1 MSHLSMWTMMTMA
14 SVCRNKASLISWAV
28 NVMGIWDYFG
38 LGDRTFDDNVIDLS
52 VIVSLLSIVVE
63 VGV

>member
-1 MSHLSMWTMMTMA
+1 MTMA
-14 SVCRNKASLISWAV
+14 SVCGNKASLISWAV

>member
-1 MSHLSMWTMMTMA
+1 MWTMMTMA
-14 SVCRNKASLISWAV
+14 SVCGNKASLISWAV